1 MELRL
6 YLRIGRELERREC
19 IEKLAE
25 ILWEIKLALKLS
37 P

>member
-25 ILWEIKLALKLS
+25 IYGKLN
-37 P
+37 